1 MIDSSPCKQS
11 STMIAAIEGSAIH
24 PVVVVNPLSTSP
36 TKWSNTLKQ
45 FVGLKPTNCLSEF
58 NHFVG
63 LAQKKVKVN
72 YITCRALLDT
82 GAGSSY
88 QSSALLGRLNIQ
100 PVRKETK
107 RIEMMMHSIV
117 RKIDV
122 FVIEINELMEVSSS
136 NRK

>member
-1 MIDSSPCKQS
+1 M
-11 STMIAAIEGSAIH
+11 
-24 PVVVVNPLSTSP
+24 
-36 TKWSNTLKQ
+36 
-45 FVGLKPTNCLSEF
+45 
-58 NHFVG
+58 G